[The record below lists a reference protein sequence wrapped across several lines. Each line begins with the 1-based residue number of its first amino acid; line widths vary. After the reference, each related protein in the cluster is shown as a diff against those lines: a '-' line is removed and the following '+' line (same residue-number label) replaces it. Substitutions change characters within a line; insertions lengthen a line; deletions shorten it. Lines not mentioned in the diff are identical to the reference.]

1 MRRAVFFLVGIVF
14 SIVGVFG
21 GGIGSPAFPLEP
33 PPVLK
38 VSESRGDRPP
48 NTVRGKVDQIGRG
61 FVIVDGK
68 RFQIAAAVRVIDEE
82 EGILEN
88 GLGALRPQMKVELT
102 LEGQTV
108 VQIKAF
114 GLLMR

>member
-1 MRRAVFFLVGIVF
+1 MRRAGFIFIGIVF
-14 SIVGVFG
+14 SIVGIFG
-21 GGIGSPAFPLEP
+21 GGIDLPASPLD
-33 PPVLK
+33 PPVLR
-38 VSESRGDRPP
+38 VSESRGDRPL
-48 NTVRGKVDQIGRG
+48 NTVRGMVDQIGRG

-68 RFQIAAAVRVIDEE
+68 RFQVAATVRVVDEE

-88 GLGALRPQMKVELT
+88 GLGALKPLMKVELI

-114 GLLMR
+114 GLLMK